1 MGGREEN
8 QFVGPSSSISV
19 ISTEAMTDRRIMITG
34 PNRKRTASS
43 SLTAGKGGTDKKF
56 GISFL
61 VVFYMMKVTLQ
72 GCDKVYN
79 SDFLSKVVLIK
90 RVLILNVVLL
100 YFCVLLLAGLTVN
113 HVTARGKTWDV
124 FGHLVSS
131 KADLHFYCCSYVN
144 G

>member
-1 MGGREEN
+1 VGGREEN

-43 SLTAGKGGTDKKF
+43 SLTAGKVGTDKKF

-72 GCDKVYN
+72 GCDKV
-79 SDFLSKVVLIK
+79 
-90 RVLILNVVLL
+90 
-100 YFCVLLLAGLTVN
+100 
-113 HVTARGKTWDV
+113 
-124 FGHLVSS
+124 
-131 KADLHFYCCSYVN
+131 
-144 G
+144 